1 MAASAAQSKN
11 WMFTINNPTDADRPL
26 EWDTKY
32 IVFQLERGESGTP
45 HFQGYVIFLT
55 NKRLSA
61 LKKLHSTAH
70 WEARRGSHEQ
80 AVHYVTKPHPGCT
93 CEHCKD
99 NPERLEGPWT
109 SGLPPEQGKRND
121 LLLVKEKIQRGAKIE
136 TLYDDHFHSMILYK
150 KAFMEYRSSI
160 QKPRTTKTQV
170 CLHWGPPG
178 VGKSTRVKNAIPSDS
193 YWKDSANK
201 WFDDYDF
208 EEHVVFDE
216 FDGNWFPYSF
226 AKRLFDF
233 TPVRVE
239 FKGRSSRFTSSFI
252 HLITNR
258 DPTSWYEPSKHPY
271 MEIHRR
277 IEICYLYSSVVG
289 EEPTVFWDHLATPP
303 ICPHPE
309 CPELQRYRKLHPDQE
324 INPVTHISTP
334 AGTWQVLSDDH

>member
-208 EEHVVFDE
+208 EEHVVF
-216 FDGNWFPYSF
+216 
-226 AKRLFDF
+226 
-233 TPVRVE
+233 
-239 FKGRSSRFTSSFI
+239 
-252 HLITNR
+252 
-258 DPTSWYEPSKHPY
+258 
-271 MEIHRR
+271 
-277 IEICYLYSSVVG
+277 
-289 EEPTVFWDHLATPP
+289 
-303 ICPHPE
+303 
-309 CPELQRYRKLHPDQE
+309 
-324 INPVTHISTP
+324 
-334 AGTWQVLSDDH
+334 AGS